1 VGGSGLFSARD
12 EAALVLCVPVVVLN
26 GTAATIQSSP
36 RPPPGW
42 EAGAGG
48 GTRRETDVSDQIKT
62 TITRGRIAGIVLTE
76 ETAERILRY
85 CRTQALIG
93 TPITPG
99 EVIDHLATLERREQ

>member
-1 VGGSGLFSARD
+1 LTSN
-12 EAALVLCVPVVVLN
+12 E
-26 GTAATIQSSP
+26 
-36 RPPPGW
+36 
-42 EAGAGG
+42 
-48 GTRRETDVSDQIKT
+48 RREHLRTEMQDERILT